1 MLFEDRFEAGRLLAT
16 RLRQFSGRHD
26 VVVLALPRGGVPV
39 GYEVAQALHAPLDVF
54 VVRKLGTPGQEEL
67 AMGALAPG
75 GITVLNREVIQ
86 ALEIPQQ
93 IIDAAVGREQSE
105 LERREREYREGRPAA
120 DVKGRTVIVV
130 DDGLATGSSMRVAAR
145 ALRKEEARK
154 IVVAVPVAARSTCEE
169 FQGEVDELICAAT
182 PEPFWAVGQ
191 WYRNFSQTTDDEV
204 RELLAR
210 AARHR
215 LRVTDEARRQVDDD
229 VAHFP
234 AFGFAA
240 FAHFEFEVDGEG
252 SRVRSRLGDERS
264 ITVECSHARGA
275 WHQTEVGLG
284 RRRNQQGGD
293 QHREGN
299 EITADHLAPPRLRL
313 AARLFACWI
322 NGHRHFQ
329 ACLSIIPDVG
339 MYLPGC
345 AL

>member
-1 MLFEDRFEAGRLLAT
+1 MLFEDRFEAGRVLASK
-16 RLRQFSGRHD
+16 LGQFSGRHD

-39 GYEVAQALHAPLDVF
+39 GYEVAHALHAPLDVL

-120 DVKGRTVIVV
+120 DVKGRAVIVV
-130 DDGLATGSSMRVAAR
+130 DDGVATGSSMRVAAR
-145 ALRKEEARK
+145 ALRKQGARE

-169 FQGEVDELICAAT
+169 FQGEVDDLICVAT

-210 AARHR
+210 AA
-215 LRVTDEARRQVDDD
+215 
-229 VAHFP
+229 
-234 AFGFAA
+234 
-240 FAHFEFEVDGEG
+240 
-252 SRVRSRLGDERS
+252 
-264 ITVECSHARGA
+264 ARG
-275 WHQTEVGLG
+275 L
-284 RRRNQQGGD
+284 
-293 QHREGN
+293 
-299 EITADHLAPPRLRL
+299 PR
-313 AARLFACWI
+313 AA
-322 NGHRHFQ
+322 
-329 ACLSIIPDVG
+329 
-339 MYLPGC
+339 
-345 AL
+345 